1 MACPSSGQIK
11 IQDIVDEFG
20 GSAPHS
26 LSEYYR
32 DGGEVPGNNTN
43 VPTSGAISLSNFYD
57 AVNEIQITISS
68 GTTNYSC
75 STQFG
80 GNWTSTVPKRLIIN
94 SGVVIGGTGSSP
106 ALTIEGSMAGT
117 LIVENA
123 GTIRGFGGAAN
134 GGEGGDAVLVSTN
147 SPSNITI
154 NNQGQGSIQAG
165 GGGGGVGGEGG
176 EGGNGGQGG
185 EGGNGGGGG
194 NGTYTQNHGY
204 VSRTLEQL
212 TAGNHGPHAQVCPN
226 VGLGTCTGTLGYQN
240 SNTQMEDNP
249 AWCTNCASTASS
261 SGGNG
266 GAGGT
271 TRSGGSG
278 GGGGANGGNGGVG
291 AGYQVSA
298 GSGAAGTEGA
308 GGTSGQGSTG
318 GSGGTSGGTS
328 AGNGGSGGSSGAGGN
343 GGAAGDGGEGGDGGG
358 YGQAGQDGATGA
370 TGASGQN
377 GTNGQSGQS
386 GQNGNASN
394 GGGGQ
399 GGSNGTSGQGGQS
412 GTGGAEGGLAGYY
425 IANPSYATL
434 NNQGTVQGRN

>member
-1 MACPSSGQIK
+1 MACPSSGAIT

-20 GSAPHS
+20 GSTPHS

-43 VPTSGAISLSNFYD
+43 VPTSGTISLSNFYD

-94 SGVVIGGTGSSP
+94 SGVIIGGTGSSP
-106 ALTIEGSMAGT
+106 ALTIEGSMGGT

-165 GGGGGVGGEGG
+165 GGGGGAGGEGG

-204 VSRTLEQL
+204 VSRTLEQKG
-212 TAGNHGPHAQVCPN
+212 AGYHGPHSQVCPS
-226 VGLGTCTGTLGYQN
+226 VG
-240 SNTQMEDNP
+240 
-249 AWCTNCASTASS
+249 
-261 SGGNG
+261 
-266 GAGGT
+266 
-271 TRSGGSG
+271 
-278 GGGGANGGNGGVG
+278 
-291 AGYQVSA
+291 
-298 GSGAAGTEGA
+298 
-308 GGTSGQGSTG
+308 
-318 GSGGTSGGTS
+318 
-328 AGNGGSGGSSGAGGN
+328 
-343 GGAAGDGGEGGDGGG
+343 
-358 YGQAGQDGATGA
+358 
-370 TGASGQN
+370 
-377 GTNGQSGQS
+377 
-386 GQNGNASN
+386 
-394 GGGGQ
+394 
-399 GGSNGTSGQGGQS
+399 
-412 GTGGAEGGLAGYY
+412 
-425 IANPSYATL
+425 
-434 NNQGTVQGRN
+434 